1 MDYKNKYLKYKNK
14 YLLLKKQ
21 IGGMMDG
28 NQLDGEQTAE
38 QTAEQPIDVKKQ
50 QSLELLKNMKKPNA
64 RPVTNRI
71 SIEIKELIDIDFY
84 LDSLETF
91 FNFII
96 SDKDDNKYHIIIPG
110 GYPFARY
117 IIINNIYFEMVTMS
131 MREKL
136 YDFIISYKNDYYSDK
151 KRILIICH
159 PNKINNIQDEHQCF
173 TSHEKPKISSLL
185 EHIPPNSKIVTM
197 DRQGKPDILTDLW
210 SDSLIQNFTGF
221 FDGLFMLDCY
231 TWSSKDESSIT
242 IPLKA
247 ITHTLQLIRKDGF
260 AIYSTVPTHNVTEK
274 VCEKIETEIKLKYE
288 VFTDKTKTSCS
299 DYKYVKIYK

>member
-28 NQLDGEQTAE
+28 NQLDSEQI
-38 QTAEQPIDVKKQ
+38 AEQPDDVKKT
-50 QSLELLKNMKKPNA
+50 QSLDLLMNIKKLNA
-64 RPVTNRI
+64 RPVINRI
-71 SIEIKELIDIDFY
+71 SREIKELIDIDFY
-84 LDSLETF
+84 LDSIETF

-96 SDKDDNKYHIIIPG
+96 SDKDDNKYNIIIPG

-117 IIINNIYFEMVTMS
+117 IIINNIYFEMVTI
-131 MREKL
+131 REKL

-247 ITHTLQLIRKDGF
+247 ITHTLPLIKKDGF

-274 VCEKIETEIKLKYE
+274 VCEKIKAEIKLKYE
-288 VFTDKTKTSCS
+288 VFTDKTKTLCS